1 MGKALHLLMITFGL
15 AAFTPAYTQFDIAG
29 TWQGTAG
36 GETYIMQL
44 DEDGQATLTY
54 GKKKRK
60 MGGKDYTMGGEKAS
74 VTYAVNM
81 EQEPYTLS
89 FTLHRHSTKDDVP
102 MYSLAFKILDDN
114 SIIAV
119 VSDGTTPDF
128 NSKEAVVYKRK

>member
-1 MGKALHLLMITFGL
+1 MKKTLLLFVASLSLTVF
-15 AAFTPAYTQFDIAG
+15 APAYAQFDITG
-29 TWQGTAG
+29 TWQGTAS

-44 DEDGQATLTY
+44 DADGQATLMY
-54 GKKKRK
+54 GKKQRK
-60 MGGKDYTMGGEKAS
+60 IGGKDYTMGGEKAS

-81 EQEPYTLS
+81 EQEPYTLN

-114 SIIAV
+114 SIIGV